1 MRMRELLTGIG
12 ATLAIAF
19 VIGTAL
25 AGDVSFLSLFG
36 LDSFSHSFTW
46 E

>member
-1 MRMRELLTGIG
+1 MRMRELLPGIG
-12 ATLAIAF
+12 ATLAIALA
-19 VIGTAL
+19 VGTAL
-25 AGDVSFLSLFG
+25 AGDVSFLSFG